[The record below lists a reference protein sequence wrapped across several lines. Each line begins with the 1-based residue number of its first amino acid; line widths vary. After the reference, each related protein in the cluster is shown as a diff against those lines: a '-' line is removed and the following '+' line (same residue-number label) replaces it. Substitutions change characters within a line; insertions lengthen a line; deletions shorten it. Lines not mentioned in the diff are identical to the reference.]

1 MISNQVYGQ
10 FKGYAFHGIYSII
23 IIIIII
29 IIILMIQNP
38 SPEIKA
44 TTALLHTLSM
54 L

>member
-23 IIIIII
+23 IIII
-29 IIILMIQNP
+29 LMIQNP

-44 TTALLHTLSM
+44 ITALLHTLSM
-54 L
+54 LI

>member
-10 FKGYAFHGIYSII
+10 FKGYAFHGIYS
-23 IIIIII
+23 IIIII